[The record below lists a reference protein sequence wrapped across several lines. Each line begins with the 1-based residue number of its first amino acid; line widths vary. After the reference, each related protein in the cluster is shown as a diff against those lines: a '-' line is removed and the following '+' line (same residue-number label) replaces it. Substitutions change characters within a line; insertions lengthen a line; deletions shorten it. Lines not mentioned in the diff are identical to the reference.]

1 MELLKDG
8 FAPLPPGFVHLTAPH
23 ARKLGPDATDFL
35 IHELESTISQI
46 GPHNIAAFIG
56 ELIMGV
62 GGVITPPDDY
72 WPRVEEVLRRHE
84 ILLILDEVITGFGR
98 LGHWFGFHRYGVR
111 PDLVVTA
118 KAITSGYFPFGA
130 VFIGDYPMELLHGRV
145 LRHGFT
151 YNAHPVGAAVALE
164 NLAIIE
170 REQLLD
176 QVRRSSDH
184 LGPRLHDLARADA
197 VVEVRGEGLMWGI
210 EFQETIDAVAFAANL
225 RQRGVIVRGLA
236 NQIVIAPPFVI
247 SIDEVDQLV
256 DQLGAAVSEL

>member
-1 MELLKDG
+1 
-8 FAPLPPGFVHLTAPH
+8 
-23 ARKLGPDATDFL
+23 
-35 IHELESTISQI
+35 
-46 GPHNIAAFIG
+46 
-56 ELIMGV
+56 
-62 GGVITPPDDY
+62 
-72 WPRVEEVLRRHE
+72 
-84 ILLILDEVITGFGR
+84 LILDEVITGFGR